1 MQYSQPYDQTSNPN
15 APYVNGNPSS
25 GIQGSIIPAGAVE
38 YPQRE
43 LIALIQAAGLTPSN
57 SDLSQVAKAV
67 QSGQLNFAVAGG
79 TANELTASFTPA
91 VTALEAGMSFLI
103 EAATLNTDA
112 ATLNVDGIGNK
123 SIVKNGSLPLD
134 PGDLN
139 GLVALGYDGTNFK
152 LLTSP
157 KSGFSKRQIFTA
169 SGTFTPPT
177 GVTKAK
183 VSVWGAGG
191 GSGGTFASGS
201 GSQGGGGGGF
211 AQGIVAVTPG
221 VGVAVTIGAGGAAG
235 VASSTPTA
243 GGNGGTSSFGALLSA
258 TGGAGGIAANAV
270 VVSNVVA
277 VGGAGSGGDLQV
289 SGCTSDA
296 AYLAAGTNNVVI
308 GKGGASFGGMA
319 AHVGLSSGSSS
330 MGVTGI
336 FPGGGASGSGNQAN
350 GAAGAGGLVIV
361 EY

>member
-38 YPQRE
+38 NPQRE

-57 SDLSQVAKAV
+57 SDLSQVAKAI

-79 TANELTASFTPA
+79 TANALTAALSPTVA
-91 VTALEAGMSFLI
+91 ALEAGMTFLI
-103 EAATLNTDA
+103 KASALNTGAATLNI
-112 ATLNVDGIGNK
+112 DGTGNK
-123 SIVKNGSLPLD
+123 SIVKGGSLPLD

-139 GLVALGYDGTNFK
+139 GLVAIGYDGTNFN

-157 KSGFSKRQIFTA
+157 KSGFSNRQIFTV
-169 SGTFTPPT
+169 SGTFTPPA
-177 GVTKAK
+177 GVTKVK

-191 GSGGTFASGS
+191 GSGGTFGAGS

-211 AQGIVAVTPG
+211 AQGIIPVTPG
-221 VGVAVTIGAGGAAG
+221 IGVPVTIGSGGAAG
-235 VASSTPTA
+235 IGASTPTA
-243 GGNGGTSSFGALLSA
+243 GGNGGTSSFGASISA

-270 VVSNVVA
+270 VVSSVVA
-277 VGGAGSGGDLQV
+277 AGGTGSGGDLQI

-296 AYLAAGTNNVVI
+296 AYPVIGANNIVV
-308 GKGGASFGGMA
+308 GKGGAAFGGMA
-319 AHVGLSSGSSS
+319 AHVGLSAGGSVN
-330 MGVTGI
+330 GTPGL
-336 FPGGGASGSGNQAN
+336 FPGGGATGGGNQAN
-350 GAAGAGGLVIV
+350 GAAGASGLVIV